1 MRKKILVGNWK
12 MNKNLSQTGE
22 FLKSIKSIFAPHVL
36 KFLAVKSPN
45 CFK

>member
-22 FLKSIKSIFAPHVL
+22 FLKSINANLTFDKNKRFII
-36 KFLAVKSPN
+36 
-45 CFK
+45 